1 MPDRCRLH
9 VETFLTVPPGWR
21 HCCAWRRCGPM
32 LFDAGDRM
40 WRCVLFPQTSGQQ
53 ILEQERVSDA
63 RGSLRGHGARRST
76 DVGCSC
82 WRGPLQAEVTVPG
95 DVLGWT
101 PGGVHRRGP
110 VGIGKPGSGALGSL
124 LVGVSLPPRGMSRST
139 NRPVEGLVR
148 WGFPPRACGEAS
160 GVVSSGR
167 FLTPRGWWGL
177 LRAGAVGV
185 VTFLNTNF

>member
-1 MPDRCRLH
+1 
-9 VETFLTVPPGWR
+9 
-21 HCCAWRRCGPM
+21 M

-40 WRCVLFPQTSGQQ
+40 WRCVLFLQTSGQQ

-76 DVGCSC
+76 DAGCSC

-101 PGGVHRRGP
+101 LGGVHRRGP

-124 LVGVSLPPRGMSRST
+124 LVGVSPATTR
-139 NRPVEGLVR
+139 NEQV
-148 WGFPPRACGEAS
+148 
-160 GVVSSGR
+160 
-167 FLTPRGWWGL
+167 
-177 LRAGAVGV
+177 
-185 VTFLNTNF
+185 

>member
-1 MPDRCRLH
+1 
-9 VETFLTVPPGWR
+9 
-21 HCCAWRRCGPM
+21 M

-40 WRCVLFPQTSGQQ
+40 WRCVLFLQTSGQQ

-76 DVGCSC
+76 DAGCSR

-110 VGIGKPGSGALGSL
+110 VGIGKPGAEALGSFARWDFP
-124 LVGVSLPPRGMSRST
+124 LPPRGMSRST
-139 NRPVEGLVR
+139 SGGPCPPRY
-148 WGFPPRACGEAS
+148 PPRACGEVEWAIFDAS
-160 GVVSSGR
+160 GGGGVSCVRGGRCGDIFGHELLSSVVGAPGHGSGR
-167 FLTPRGWWGL
+167 FCCFRQ
-177 LRAGAVGV
+177 
-185 VTFLNTNF
+185 FLDDHVLAESTR

>member
-1 MPDRCRLH
+1 
-9 VETFLTVPPGWR
+9 
-21 HCCAWRRCGPM
+21 M

-76 DVGCSC
+76 DAGCSC

-110 VGIGKPGSGALGSL
+110 VGIGKPGAEALGSFARWDFP
-124 LVGVSLPPRGMSRST
+124 LPPRGMSRST
-139 NRPVEGLVR
+139 SGGPCPPRY
-148 WGFPPRACGEAS
+148 PPRACGEVEWAIFDAS
-160 GVVSSGR
+160 GVVRSLVCRVDRRADIFEHELLSSM
-167 FLTPRGWWGL
+167 
-177 LRAGAVGV
+177 VGV
-185 VTFLNTNF
+185 LGTVAGGSAGFGVFRTTMSRMAGPTR